1 MSSEL
6 VVPGENVGENARPGD
21 NVFEEDGGIYS
32 EVYGFKR
39 EGGNHVSVIPIKGT
53 YVPEEGDQVVGIVK
67 DLDHATWTV
76 DLNSP
81 YEGTLHISRVEE
93 ELNQGRLE
101 EYMAIGDV
109 MRVLIDEVDRE
120 YDVELSLKPD
130 RCGPLRRGRVVTV
143 EPTRVPR
150 LIGREGSMIG
160 TIRTEADVEIFVG
173 NNGRVWIRGDERG
186 EDLAADTVRFVAENA
201 HEDNLTEKV
210 KNFMEDW

>member
-6 VVPGENVGENARPGD
+6 VVPGEQVGANARPGD
-21 NVFEEDGGIYS
+21 NVFEEDGQIYS

-39 EGGNHVSVIPIKGT
+39 EGGGSVSVIPIKGT
-53 YVPEEGDQVVGIVK
+53 YVPEEGDQVVGIVT
-67 DLDHATWTV
+67 DMDHATWTV
-76 DLNSP
+76 DINSP

-93 ELNQGRLE
+93 ELDQGRLD

-109 MRVLIDEVDRE
+109 MRVMIDEVDRE
-120 YDVELSLKPD
+120 KEVELSLKCD

-150 LIGREGSMIG
+150 LIGREGSMVG
-160 TIRTEADVEIFVG
+160 RIRSEADVDVFVG

-186 EDLAADTVRFVAENA
+186 EDLAADTVRFVADHA
-201 HEDNLTEKV
+201 HEQNLTEKV
-210 KNFMEDW
+210 KTFMEDW